1 MCCAERKRR
10 EQEARQTKF
19 YALVFGIFVLLV
31 ISFVYGARYLASWMG

>member
-19 YALVFGIFVLLV
+19 YAVVFGVFVLLV
-31 ISFVYGARYLASWMG
+31 ILFVTGAWSLGS

>member
-19 YALVFGIFVLLV
+19 YAVVFGIFTLLV
-31 ISFVYGARYLASWMG
+31 FLFIFGARYLAS